1 MKTKMMVACLF
12 MILMLGFSACDGSK
26 IKISDKMSPSQTVE
40 AFLESFK
47 AQEWDSLDQ
56 IYAGSGEDF
65 SSAYGLAKGENEN
78 SDELQEAFM
87 SRLYDFDYKIGEESI
102 AEGGETATVEI
113 TTKAYNMVDV
123 FNAFYQEYM
132 EKALDTYSGKS
143 GDMKEADLEKMA
155 ASILQEKVEAAEKD
169 YEGSAA
175 ITLTKVDDR
184 WIVDEMS
191 EANPDFLNAISGGML
206 DVASDV
212 VNSIEEGK

>member
-1 MKTKMMVACLF
+1 
-12 MILMLGFSACDGSK
+12 
-26 IKISDKMSPSQTVE
+26 
-40 AFLESFK
+40 
-47 AQEWDSLDQ
+47 
-56 IYAGSGEDF
+56 
-65 SSAYGLAKGENEN
+65 
-78 SDELQEAFM
+78 
-87 SRLYDFDYKIGEESI
+87 
-102 AEGGETATVEI
+102 
-113 TTKAYNMVDV
+113 
-123 FNAFYQEYM
+123 M

-155 ASILQEKVEAAEKD
+155 ASILQEKVETAEKD
-169 YEGSAA
+169 YEGTAV